1 MTIVIYLLIAVS
13 CILLALG
20 GVKKRRSRKTSRP
33 QTAEAQL
40 KEYRRYMAAELPS
53 MLDRYDVFMP
63 AFLSRVS
70 VSFLQ
75 GGTTP
80 RFLEEDLKEGTAPDH
95 AAWVLDHCLRICSQ
109 RYDNHRAIKNADAA
123 EAKYIILNP
132 HRTVADCPRCPK
144 KKKYRR
150 RDSIPLYPCK
160 DCEEGDFCVVFYNAE
175 F

>member
-1 MTIVIYLLIAVS
+1 MIYLFIAVL

-40 KEYRRYMAAELPS
+40 KEYRRYMTAELPS

-75 GGTTP
+75 DGTTP
-80 RFLEEDLKEGTAPDH
+80 RFLEEDLKEGISPEH
-95 AAWVLDHCLRICSQ
+95 AAWVLNHCLRIGSQ
-109 RYDNHRAIKNADAA
+109 RYDNHRTIKNADAA
-123 EAKYIILNP
+123 EAKYIVLDP
-132 HRTVADCPRCPK
+132 HRTVTDCPRRPK

-150 RDSIPLYPCK
+150 YDSIPLYPCK
-160 DCEEGDFCVVFYNAE
+160 DCEEEDFCVVFYDAE